1 MVSETH
7 SSAQPDDTGSLRQ
20 ELRLAVIMTG
30 GVSLAIWMGGVA
42 RELNLLLNQGEPA
55 SPQSQLIRRQY
66 RALLAMA
73 ALDVSLD
80 VLSGTS
86 AGGINSA
93 ILGLANVNNADIG
106 QLRKLWLE
114 QGSFGRLLRDPNA
127 ATTPS
132 LLKGDEQL
140 LSGLRD
146 GLQSIIAEGDA
157 GQGSGAPDHGDRP
170 PTDVFIT
177 TTLLDGQPSRFVDE
191 YHTLVCDVDHHGLF
205 HFDTE
210 RLTGK
215 PAADRLAL
223 AARCSASFPVAFEP
237 AHLTIGPDSDAN
249 HPDMNNLSNVT
260 RSSYVADGGL
270 LANRPI
276 AAAVR
281 AVFDRPAG
289 SDVRRVL
296 LYIVPT
302 AKGAPAPA
310 SQVLP
315 GLGSAVLKDLAAMT
329 SQAITAD
336 LAGIRAHNESVQI
349 RLDTYRQLAGMG
361 QRVKDDLISDEM
373 YGQYRS
379 RASDSLAS
387 TLFDEALRQIDPVTI
402 PLDDEPEPSTGEMPG
417 AHQPIGDRTARMRAD
432 LAAAI
437 ADMLPNAAPAP
448 GDYQALG
455 KLGRRGYDAAKVITL
470 ALISR
475 AYQAHPSLTQR
486 QSLAAV
492 RQAVHDALPPPPP
505 TAMDIIDI
513 VSTVASRDVT
523 GAALGRQM
531 VDEWASRQQ
540 TSEQLAEGWRRLA
553 AEVAAALPLF
563 RSLLGTPQPG
573 KPGPGLDPVLAY
585 IGNVPDVIASRM
597 AQLHIAETAL
607 LPRTGAADQ
616 RLELIQVSAD
626 TATLLDGRKDASKK
640 LTGFQLHHFGA
651 FYKYA
656 WRANDWMWGRLDG
669 AGWLVHLLLDPERL
683 RTLLHLDGDPVGY
696 RKRLTRTLSA
706 VASGDARSA
715 PPGAEA
721 GTQVPAEVQHE
732 LDDLLRPDGPPMTS
746 LPETAKWV
754 AAGIQRII
762 LEEELPC
769 VAEQIEADAAA
780 GAGMNPAAEAFLSAM
795 RDPSTNPASRLAAC
809 RVSDETFDQE
819 MHSRLFQKTVK
830 RTAIVT
836 VKAVADSD
844 KIPAPVKHAM
854 RVIEVELRLIP
865 AGLLVRSANFLRRLR
880 PGRAA

>member
-1 MVSETH
+1 MVSEVS
-7 SSAQPDDTGSLRQ
+7 SSAQIGDAGGLKQ
-20 ELRLAVIMTG
+20 ELRLAVVMTG

-42 RELNLLLNQGEPA
+42 RELNLLLGQGEPA
-55 SPQSQLIRRQY
+55 SAQSQLIRRQY
-66 RALLAMA
+66 RALLD
-73 ALDVSLD
+73 LTGVDVSLD

-140 LSGLRD
+140 LSGLRE
-146 GLQSIIAEGDA
+146 GLYNIIADGEADEGSSA
-157 GQGSGAPDHGDRP
+157 TDHNDRP

-215 PAADRLAL
+215 LAAYRLAL

-237 AHLTIGPDSDAN
+237 AHLTIGPDSDAD
-249 HPDMNNLSNVT
+249 HPDMSNLSNVT

-310 SQVLP
+310 SQMLP
-315 GLGSAVLKDLAAMT
+315 GLGSAVLKDLGAMT

-336 LAGIRAHNESVQI
+336 LAGIRAHNESVQV
-349 RLDTYRQLAGMG
+349 RLDTYRQLAGIG
-361 QRVKDDLISDEM
+361 QRVKGDLVSGEM

-379 RASDSLAS
+379 RVSDTLAS
-387 TLFDEALRQIDPVTI
+387 TLFDEAVRQIDPATVS
-402 PLDDEPEPSTGEMPG
+402 LDDEPAPGPGEMPD
-417 AHQPIGDRTARMRAD
+417 ARQSVGDRTVRMRAS
-432 LAAAI
+432 LAAAV
-437 ADMLPNAAPAP
+437 ADMLPHAAPVP
-448 GDYQALG
+448 GDYQALAQ
-455 KLGRRGYDAAKVITL
+455 LGRRGYDAAKVITL

-475 AYQAHPSLTQR
+475 AYQAHPSLGQR

-505 TAMDIIDI
+505 AAMDIIDV
-513 VSTVASRDVT
+513 VSAVVSRGVT
-523 GAALGRQM
+523 GADLGRRLA
-531 VDEWASRQQ
+531 DEWASRQQ
-540 TSEQLAEGWRRLA
+540 TSEQLSEGWRRLT
-553 AEVAAALPLF
+553 AEVAAALPLL
-563 RSLLGTPQPG
+563 RALLGTAQPG
-573 KPGPGLDPVLAY
+573 GPGPDSDPVLVY
-585 IGNVPDVIASRM
+585 VGDMPDVIASRM

-626 TATLLDGRKDASKK
+626 TATLLDGRKDAFKK

-696 RKRLTRTLSA
+696 RQRLTRALSA
-706 VASGDARSA
+706 VASGEVQNAAS
-715 PPGAEA
+715 GGEA
-721 GTQVPAEVQHE
+721 SSQFPAGVQHE
-732 LDDLLRPDGPPMTS
+732 LDDLLRPDGPAMTS

-769 VAEQIEADAAA
+769 IAEQIEADAAA
-780 GAGMNPAAEAFLSAM
+780 GAGMNAAAKAFLTAM
-795 RDPSTNPASRLAAC
+795 RDPSANPASRLAAC

-819 MHSRLFQKTVK
+819 MHSRLFQETAK

-854 RVIEVELRLIP
+854 RAIEVELRLIP
-865 AGLLVRSANFLRRLR
+865 AGLLARSVNFLRRLK
-880 PGRAA
+880 PGRAS